1 MLTIEALRALYVKMG
16 GNAADV
22 ADLELTP
29 ELIEAITTIYSGGG
43 GGSELP
49 EVTDADNGMG
59 LIVKEGAWDKGTL
72 PQGLPAVT
80 GADNGKSPRVVNGAW
95 AVDADKFVATYTPD
109 GQGGGTCD
117 KTFAQIKAAYDAGKQ
132 VVAKMTMG
140 EYGTNE
146 AQILRCNSDETVFS
160 VVAADFSSGATVI
173 VCAIVDH
180 GSNGTIV
187 ISVDMGTLNPIQ

>member
-95 AVDADKFVATYTPD
+95 AVDAEKFVATYTPD
-109 GQGGGTCD
+109 GQGSATCD
-117 KTFAQIKAAYDAGKQ
+117 KTFAEILAAYRHIA
-132 VVAKMTMG
+132 
-140 EYGTNE
+140 
-146 AQILRCNSDETVFS
+146 
-160 VVAADFSSGATVI
+160 
-173 VCAIVDH
+173 
-180 GSNGTIV
+180 
-187 ISVDMGTLNPIQ
+187 